1 MRIDAI
7 PEIHELLRTKSKKAN
22 HRRQR
27 NAVVVTRFCEFTRM
41 TDGKPV
47 PALARLTVLLTRP
60 TANGSSPI
68 NTLLPSEP
76 KRIAQQNLDQHET
89 PWTNP
94 AI

>member
-47 PALARLTVLLTRP
+47 PALARFTVLLIKTDGQWLI
-60 TANGSSPI
+60 AHQHSSPERAKED
-68 NTLLPSEP
+68 SAAES
-76 KRIAQQNLDQHET
+76 R
-89 PWTNP
+89 P
-94 AI
+94 AC